1 MTHSRISGGVLAGQ
15 GNRRREVAKQARGT
29 MWRHVGGVP
38 LSDSSTVVRVAFSPR
53 EVAEMLGIA
62 PSTLY
67 RYMNAGEIRS
77 LKVGGRR
84 FISMTAVNAFVDAS
98 RVVPVESV
106 A

>member
-1 MTHSRISGGVLAGQ
+1 M
-15 GNRRREVAKQARGT
+15 
-29 MWRHVGGVP
+29 
-38 LSDSSTVVRVAFSPR
+38 SDSSTVARVVFSPR

-67 RYMNAGEIRS
+67 CYMNAGEVPS

-84 FISMTAVNAFVDAS
+84 FISLSAVNAFVDAS

>member
-1 MTHSRISGGVLAGQ
+1 
-15 GNRRREVAKQARGT
+15 
-29 MWRHVGGVP
+29 
-38 LSDSSTVVRVAFSPR
+38 VAFSPR

-67 RYMNAGEIRS
+67 RYLNDGLMRS

-84 FISMTAVNAFVDAS
+84 FISRTMIDEFLGAS
-98 RVVPVESV
+98 AMVPAESV